1 MNNLSNLSNRSGV
14 EQAEVAGKSTVSEA
28 TIKAA
33 IRVVETSND
42 YLRIAE
48 KSAAAGRPVSRA
60 DYDRAKAQHDD
71 AMKTIAR
78 GLAES
83 GDTVGATQVLRMRGR
98 RAMPGN

>member
-14 EQAEVAGKSTVSEA
+14 EQAEAAGKLSESEL
-28 TIKAA
+28 KAA
-33 IRVVETSND
+33 ILRVKTTSE
-42 YLRIAE
+42 YLQTAE
-48 KSAAAGRPVSRA
+48 KTMAAGKPSREE
-60 DYDRAKAQHDD
+60 YDRAKASHDD

-83 GDTVGATQVLRMRGR
+83 GDTVEATQVLRMLGR